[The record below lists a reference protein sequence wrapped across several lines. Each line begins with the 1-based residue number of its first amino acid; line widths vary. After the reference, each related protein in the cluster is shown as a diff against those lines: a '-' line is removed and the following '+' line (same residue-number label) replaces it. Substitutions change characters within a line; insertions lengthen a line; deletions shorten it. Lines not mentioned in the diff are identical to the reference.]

1 MEDRVSR
8 HPRAVVL
15 AGSLVRPHGG
25 GRAGCQELGV
35 HRLRARGDGVVQK
48 CVCAPTKVR
57 AGLDACVRACVEGG
71 GGAWALYLLPH
82 VDIALRATESCV
94 LGGRGWGGSPSLSDP
109 QRAVGSLLEPPA
121 GAVVRCVL
129 WGLLCVACT
138 RWSRA
143 LKEGRASGAA
153 QHSSRMACN
162 EGREW
167 RQAAGTKRETGLGKG
182 DMRCRGGPPPLASPL
197 PRTSYIPAQGQG
209 RRGLLV
215 VPCEAHL
222 QRGQGFAEGRGCASL

>member
-1 MEDRVSR
+1 MSCRNACVPPRRYAPGSMRVC
-8 HPRAVVL
+8 AL
-15 AGSLVRPHGG
+15 ALKGVGGHGHCICFLTSTLHFEPPN
-25 GRAGCQELGV
+25 RVYLGV
-35 HRLRARGDGVVQK
+35 GVGV
-48 CVCAPTKVR
+48 
-57 AGLDACVRACVEGG
+57 
-71 GGAWALYLLPH
+71 
-82 VDIALRATESCV
+82 ALRVCQI
-94 LGGRGWGGSPSLSDP
+94 LS
-109 QRAVGSLLEPPA
+109 AVGSLLEPPA